1 MAVNWDEI
9 RTAYVTGN
17 ESLKAISAAFCVPFT
32 TTRDR
37 CKSEKW
43 VALRT
48 QHRDEVLQES
58 RARIKEV
65 QVQDQ
70 MRLYES
76 ARAAI
81 EKMIAVANRVSE
93 DPEGFFRHA
102 VQREQSTGDSRD
114 KWVED
119 QVLQTINGKN
129 YSDVAKGLTSITG
142 MARILDRIVEAPT
155 AAKLDI
161 EREKLELDK
170 RRAGMSDD
178 IESESGIAIMPAV
191 DQSILDTALPD
202 PDQTGEAT

>member
-1 MAVNWDEI
+1 
-9 RTAYVTGN
+9 
-17 ESLKAISAAFCVPFT
+17 
-32 TTRDR
+32 
-37 CKSEKW
+37 
-43 VALRT
+43 
-48 QHRDEVLQES
+48 
-58 RARIKEV
+58 
-65 QVQDQ
+65 